1 MISFILMGLIL
12 FVVLIVFYQVFKIQ
26 KNLSDQSI
34 FLNEVKGSNQK
45 LETNLHEN
53 SQLLKD
59 FQTITKDASEELKA
73 YKEGYD
79 LVKSRG
85 MVLNLINLMEFT
97 KSALEKC
104 KDSDEKS
111 KNYLNA
117 IKDKIEIFLNNFGV
131 EEYLPEVGENIDQTG
146 CVVKETETTDRPD
159 KIDTILQVLKPG
171 FMMSLDEADQIIIKE
186 AEVKAYVKK

>member
-1 MISFILMGLIL
+1 MVNLILIGLIFIALL
-12 FVVLIVFYQVFKIQ
+12 FAIYKLIKIDQ
-26 KNLSDQSI
+26 KLSDQDI
-34 FLNEVKGSNQK
+34 FLNEVKNSNQK
-45 LETNLHEN
+45 LDTNLHEN
-53 SQLLKD
+53 SKLLKD

-85 MVLNLINLMEFT
+85 MILNLINLMDFT
-97 KSALEKC
+97 QSALEKC

-131 EEYLPEVGENIDQTG
+131 EEYLPEVGENIDQAG
-146 CVVKETETTDRPD
+146 CTVKETELTDQSD
-159 KIDTILQVLKPG
+159 KIDTILKVLKPG
-171 FMMSLDEADQIIIKE
+171 FMMSLDEADQVIIKE

>member
-1 MISFILMGLIL
+1 MINLIL
-12 FVVLIVFYQVFKIQ
+12 TVLILAIVLFIIYKVIKIH
-26 KNLSDQSI
+26 KKISDQDS
-34 FLNEVKGSNQK
+34 FLGEVKESNQK
-45 LETNLHEN
+45 LEANLHEN

-117 IKDKIEIFLNNFGV
+117 IKDKVEILLNNFGV
-131 EEYLPEVGENIDQTG
+131 EEYLPEVGENIDQAG
-146 CVVKETETTDRPD
+146 CVVKETETTDQPN
-159 KIDTILQVLKPG
+159 KIDTVLQVLKPG
-171 FMMSLDEADQIIIKE
+171 FMMSLDESDQIIIKE